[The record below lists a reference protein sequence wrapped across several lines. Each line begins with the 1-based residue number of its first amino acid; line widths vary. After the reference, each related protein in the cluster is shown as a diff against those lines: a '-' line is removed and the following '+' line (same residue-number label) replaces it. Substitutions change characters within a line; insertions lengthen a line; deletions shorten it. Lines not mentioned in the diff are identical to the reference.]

1 MAQYTLFKLHFS
13 TPLHIGLGRSSY
25 DSSASDLHS
34 DTLSAALASI
44 KAQHGANSQEI
55 KTFLDSFVLSSAFP
69 FEGER
74 YFLPLPLN
82 IDRILIDGNDDV
94 NYRKKLKSIR
104 FVESSVWKEFL
115 SAGMPSISGTQIQDE
130 FVTSINDKD
139 FVAPYKKQVVQR
151 VAVSRSG
158 EQASSPFFFEWC
170 FFDKLHN
177 AGLYVIAD
185 ASREVVEEL
194 EILFQELG
202 EVGIGTDKT
211 VGGGQFEVSTDSI
224 ELPSGQADNW
234 ISLSLYI
241 PSSDEWPKLK
251 MDSSYYNIQKRGGYL
266 AGSSAAPFR
275 HLWKKSVYMLEE
287 GSVLNAEVLPRGQI
301 VDLRP
306 DWNDAELHPVYRS
319 GKSLFI
325 PINLKN
331 A

>member
-1 MAQYTLFKLHFS
+1 MAQYTIFKLHFS

-55 KTFLDSFVLSSAFP
+55 KSFLDSFVLSSAFP
-69 FEGER
+69 FEGKR

-82 IDRILIDGNDDV
+82 IERLLIDGKDDV
-94 NYRKKLKSIR
+94 NYRKNLKSIR
-104 FVESSVWKEFL
+104 FVESSVWKEIL
-115 SAGMPSISGTQIQDE
+115 STGKPSISGSQIHDE
-130 FVTSINDKD
+130 YVTSINDKD

-170 FFDKLHN
+170 FFDKIHD
-177 AGLYVIAD
+177 AGLYIIAD
-185 ASREVVEEL
+185 APQEVIDEL
-194 EILFQELG
+194 KLLLQELG

-211 VGGGQFEVSTDSI
+211 VGGGQFEVSTDCLD
-224 ELPSGQADNW
+224 LPSGQADSW
-234 ISLSLYI
+234 ISLSLFI
-241 PSSDEWPKLK
+241 PAPEEWSKIEMNSSC
-251 MDSSYYNIQKRGGYL
+251 YNITKRGGYL
-266 AGSSAAPFR
+266 AGSSAAQFR

-287 GSVLNAEVLPRGQI
+287 GSVFRAETCPIGQI

-306 DWNDAELHPVYRS
+306 VWNDAELHPVYRS
-319 GKSLFI
+319 GKALFL
-325 PINLKN
+325 PINLKY